1 MAGLL
6 ISIHLVIVLFLLND
20 KADTSGSHSV
30 DRQARILLHSDVD
43 VIDTLAKTQA
53 EVVSLNATFN
63 GK

>member
-6 ISIHLVIVLFLLND
+6 ICIHLVIVLFLLNGN
-20 KADTSGSHSV
+20 ADTSGSHAV
-30 DRQARILLHSDVD
+30 DRQARILLHSDGD